1 MADKADVEVIGLVR
15 NGTRLPGYSLGKIL
29 RENDLIL
36 VQGLPHDV
44 DTFKGEVGMDFFGE
58 QPGLNILLGDLKISE
73 VVVPAGARIEGRTAL
88 SLRLRSKKGIT
99 LLGISRSGKR
109 RIKNRVRH
117 EPIRVGDTLLLLG
130 EADSVS
136 DVIQWLGVLPLAE
149 RGIGI
154 THFEHAGIAGAI
166 FLFFLGMAIF
176 EAISLVLALAIV
188 SATFV
193 LLGIVPLRTLYKQVN
208 WPVLFY

>member
-1 MADKADVEVIGLVR
+1 
-15 NGTRLPGYSLGKIL
+15 
-29 RENDLIL
+29 
-36 VQGLPHDV
+36 
-44 DTFKGEVGMDFFGE
+44 MDFFGE

-208 WPVLFY
+208 WPVIILLGSMLPLGIALEKAGGTLTLANTVLNVCEGMEAWAQERSGAGRLHAAL